1 MECLMLDPDL
11 FLGDPQ
17 LLEGHVEL
25 LERLGQCGIDRRW
38 AVHPEPEPASAVTD
52 GMQVFEKG
60 LVVHRRPPPHG
71 APSALYPGHVTLP
84 TPTAS
89 DRPAGHGKADH
100 RLAEVSEAPPLVS
113 H

>member
-1 MECLMLDPDL
+1 MLDPDL

-38 AVHPEPEPASAVTD
+38 AVHPEPEPAGAVTD

-71 APSALYPGHVTLP
+71 APSAPYPGACNATD
-84 TPTAS
+84 S
-89 DRPAGHGKADH
+89 YGIGSAGRARQG
-100 RLAEVSEAPPLVS
+100 
-113 H
+113 